1 VGEKLSES
9 TDGAIMTVDPGVC
22 GFTCVIRAHQVEERS
37 VAIEITES
45 ECQQIKN
52 MAGCLETISLQ
63 ELFMPLTRNPVYR
76 AAQESGCH
84 ASCVIP
90 SAVLKSAEVAM
101 DMALARPVRFS
112 FDCDKED
119 VQGEP

>member
-1 VGEKLSES
+1 MGEKLSKS
-9 TDGAIMTVDPGVC
+9 TDDACITVDPGVC
-22 GFTCVIRAHQVEERS
+22 GFTCVIRAHHVEKRS

-45 ECQQIKN
+45 ECQQIKK
-52 MAGCLETISLQ
+52 MAGRIETISLR

-90 SAVLKSAEVAM
+90 SAVLKTAEVAM
-101 DMALARPVRFS
+101 GMALARPVCFS
-112 FDCDKED
+112 FDRDKED
-119 VQGEP
+119 MD

>member
-1 VGEKLSES
+1 MSKS
-9 TDGAIMTVDPGVC
+9 TNDACMTVDPGVC
-22 GFTCVIRAHQVEERS
+22 GFTCLIRAHQVEERS

-52 MAGCLETISLQ
+52 MAGRLETISLQ

-90 SAVLKSAEVAM
+90 SAVLKTVEVAM
-101 DMALARPVRFS
+101 GMALARPVRFS
-112 FDCDKED
+112 FDCDKEGI
-119 VQGEP
+119 QGES